1 MAIIRTLLI
10 LFELLILA
18 RVLMSFF
25 PNVDQSN
32 PLIRLVYDVTE
43 PVLRPIRNLLPQTGM
58 FDFSPV
64 IVILIL
70 QVLSSFLR

>member
-18 RVLMSFF
+18 RVLLSFF
-25 PNVDQSN
+25 PNVDSSN
-32 PLIRLVYDVTE
+32 PLIRVVYDVTE

-70 QVLSSFLR
+70 QVLTSFLR

>member
-18 RVLMSFF
+18 RVLTSFF

-70 QVLSSFLR
+70 QVLTSFLR

>member
-1 MAIIRTLLI
+1 MAIIRTLVI

-70 QVLSSFLR
+70 QVLTAFLR

>member
-1 MAIIRTLLI
+1 MDIIRTLLI

-18 RVLMSFF
+18 RVLISFF
-25 PNVDQSN
+25 PMDQSN
-32 PLIRLVYDVTE
+32 PIVKIVYDLTE

-64 IVILIL
+64 IVIIL
-70 QVLSSFLR
+70 VQVLIGVLR

>member
-1 MAIIRTLLI
+1 MAIIRTLVI

-43 PVLRPIRNLLPQTGM
+43 PVLRPIRNLLPHTGA
-58 FDFSPV
+58 DCVPA
-64 IVILIL
+64 LKN
-70 QVLSSFLR
+70 